1 MATIGTGQPALG
13 SPQRLGAG
21 ATPAPGATGTTAAT
35 GAPPLAPSS
44 LGQQTAAQSSPTA
57 SSGVTDSQGHAA
69 RMALGEVRTAP
80 AIRDNGS
87 AAPANGGVKDTT
99 TDFKFMTPDK
109 QREAFS
115 ARMKAAGV
123 TPSEPPTQEELQKYF
138 KTFNDPKK
146 RAQAASEFQDYA
158 TAFHVH
164 IASSDNGNSSSD
176 VVYSKESHFFVGK
189 KRFPTEEAAQKEANR
204 VRKDYTKFETSDAS
218 SWQDVSSDRKTNS
231 DGRKIQDCEGFAYM
245 AQTLLGAAGYKS
257 TQVANGSHAM
267 TVFKDPSG
275 GNTVVTSNERAF
287 SGKNEAALLEQGWTS
302 AGGSGE
308 TKWYR
313 GATQAEAQAQY
324 VIDQPDS

>member
-1 MATIGTGQPALG
+1 MSTIGAGQPPIG
-13 SPQRLGAG
+13 SPQRVGTGATLTPTTATTTTDIVTPLTTSNLGAQ
-21 ATPAPGATGTTAAT
+21 AEV
-35 GAPPLAPSS
+35 
-44 LGQQTAAQSSPTA
+44 QTSPTA
-57 SSGVTDSQGHAA
+57 SSGVTGAQGHTA

-80 AIRDNGS
+80 AIRDSGA

-99 TDFKFMTPDK
+99 TDFKFLTPEK

-123 TPSEPPTQEELQKYF
+123 TASEPPTQEELQKYF
-138 KTFNDPKK
+138 KTFDNPKK

-158 TAFHVH
+158 TAYHVH
-164 IASSDNGNSSSD
+164 IASSDNGNSQSD
-176 VVYSKESHFFVGK
+176 VQYSKESHFFVGK
-189 KRFPTEEAAQKEANR
+189 KRFPTEEAAQNEANR
-204 VRKDYTKFETSDAS
+204 VRKDYTKFETRDAS
-218 SWQDVSSDRKTNS
+218 SWQDVSTDRKTNS

-245 AQTLLGAAGYKS
+245 SQTLLGAAGYKS

-267 TVFKDPSG
+267 TVFKDPAG

-287 SGKNEAALLEQGWTS
+287 SGKNEAELLEQGWTS

-324 VIDQPDS
+324 VIDQPQ